1 MKKLRSGIIFSMQL
15 CSMLGIWVLFT
26 GIVWWL
32 ANSVRN
38 ALELHD
44 APDATIVITIV
55 AMIVF
60 IVLAG
65 VLTYVFVGLQLG
77 REEEKENK

>member
-1 MKKLRSGIIFSMQL
+1 MKRIHSGIIFVMQI
-15 CSMLGIWVLFT
+15 CSMLGIWALFT
-26 GIVWWL
+26 GIIWWL

-44 APDATIVITIV
+44 VPNATVGVTIV

-60 IVLAG
+60 IILVG
-65 VLTYVFVGLQLG
+65 ILTYVFIGLQLG
-77 REEEKENK
+77 RKEAKK